1 MFTLIADV
9 IANNILL
16 FRILGSILIF
26 ILFWTLKSPVT
37 KQLIKLLDKLLNR
50 KRQIA
55 DHSTLTF
62 VLTPLKSFFAASGI
76 YLALVNLNPSAGM
89 EHFLLKVYRISV
101 IIIVTWI
108 LLRLCDCASDSFFRF
123 GNKLDEQLDVNLNKT
138 LMTFLKKAL
147 KVLLIVLAAIAILSE
162 TGTNVTTIITGLGL
176 GGLTFA
182 LAAQDTAQN
191 LFGGLVILL
200 DKPFAVDDWISTPNI
215 EGVVEDITFRSTRIR
230 TFPNALVVV
239 PNSSLVSSPITNWSR
254 MNKRRA
260 TFSIGLTYD
269 TPKEKME
276 ECVAR
281 ITEMVNSNEEIL
293 ANDTVIRFN
302 SFQDSSLEISL
313 MYFTKPTSFSDF
325 QRIKEQVNYG
335 IMQIV
340 EDLGLS
346 FAFPTQ
352 TLYVHP
358 EVNIC
363 FSSKAAVKKPLSIK
377 QTDGQRLFLFAGF
390 FMVYKPSAF
399 FTNNCASAIVCQ

>member
-37 KQLIKLLDKLLNR
+37 KLIIKLLDKLLNR

-230 TFPNALVVV
+230 TFPNALVIV

-260 TFSIGLTYD
+260 TFSIGLT
-269 TPKEKME
+269 
-276 ECVAR
+276 
-281 ITEMVNSNEEIL
+281 
-293 ANDTVIRFN
+293 
-302 SFQDSSLEISL
+302 
-313 MYFTKPTSFSDF
+313 
-325 QRIKEQVNYG
+325 
-335 IMQIV
+335 
-340 EDLGLS
+340 
-346 FAFPTQ
+346 
-352 TLYVHP
+352 
-358 EVNIC
+358 
-363 FSSKAAVKKPLSIK
+363 
-377 QTDGQRLFLFAGF
+377 
-390 FMVYKPSAF
+390 
-399 FTNNCASAIVCQ
+399 

>member
-1 MFTLIADV
+1 MLSLVSVHSPPCGVSELWKRTSDPLPARAPLDTSV
-9 IANNILL
+9 GHNILL

-37 KQLIKLLDKLLNR
+37 KLIIKLLDKLLNR

-230 TFPNALVVV
+230 TFPNALVIV

-358 EVNIC
+358 D
-363 FSSKAAVKKPLSIK
+363 K
-377 QTDGQRLFLFAGF
+377 
-390 FMVYKPSAF
+390 
-399 FTNNCASAIVCQ
+399 

>member
-37 KQLIKLLDKLLNR
+37 KLIIKLLDKLLNR

-182 LAAQDTAQN
+182 LQH
-191 LFGGLVILL
+191 
-200 DKPFAVDDWISTPNI
+200 
-215 EGVVEDITFRSTRIR
+215 RIR
-230 TFPNALVVV
+230 RRTSLAVWSSCWTNRLRSMTGFLLQISRAL
-239 PNSSLVSSPITNWSR
+239 SRTSPSAPPASAPSR
-254 MNKRRA
+254 
-260 TFSIGLTYD
+260 TLWWLY
-269 TPKEKME
+269 
-276 ECVAR
+276 
-281 ITEMVNSNEEIL
+281 
-293 ANDTVIRFN
+293 
-302 SFQDSSLEISL
+302 
-313 MYFTKPTSFSDF
+313 
-325 QRIKEQVNYG
+325 
-335 IMQIV
+335 
-340 EDLGLS
+340 
-346 FAFPTQ
+346 Q
-352 TLYVHP
+352 TLRWCPPPLPTGP
-358 EVNIC
+358 E
-363 FSSKAAVKKPLSIK
+363 
-377 QTDGQRLFLFAGF
+377 
-390 FMVYKPSAF
+390 
-399 FTNNCASAIVCQ
+399 

>member
-1 MFTLIADV
+1 MLSLVSVHSPPCGVSELWKRTSDPLPARAPLDTSV
-9 IANNILL
+9 EHNILL

-37 KQLIKLLDKLLNR
+37 KLIIKLLDKLLNR

-230 TFPNALVVV
+230 TFPNALVIV
-239 PNSSLVSSPITNWSR
+239 PNSSLMSSPITNWSR

-293 ANDTVIRFN
+293 ADDTVIRFN

-358 EVNIC
+358 D
-363 FSSKAAVKKPLSIK
+363 K
-377 QTDGQRLFLFAGF
+377 
-390 FMVYKPSAF
+390 
-399 FTNNCASAIVCQ
+399 

>member
-37 KQLIKLLDKLLNR
+37 KLIIKLLDKLLNR

-162 TGTNVTTIITGLGL
+162 TGTNVTTIITPV
-176 GGLTFA
+176 
-182 LAAQDTAQN
+182 
-191 LFGGLVILL
+191 LV
-200 DKPFAVDDWISTPNI
+200 W
-215 EGVVEDITFRSTRIR
+215 
-230 TFPNALVVV
+230 
-239 PNSSLVSSPITNWSR
+239 
-254 MNKRRA
+254 
-260 TFSIGLTYD
+260 
-269 TPKEKME
+269 
-276 ECVAR
+276 
-281 ITEMVNSNEEIL
+281 
-293 ANDTVIRFN
+293 
-302 SFQDSSLEISL
+302 
-313 MYFTKPTSFSDF
+313 
-325 QRIKEQVNYG
+325 
-335 IMQIV
+335 
-340 EDLGLS
+340 
-346 FAFPTQ
+346 
-352 TLYVHP
+352 
-358 EVNIC
+358 EV
-363 FSSKAAVKKPLSIK
+363 
-377 QTDGQRLFLFAGF
+377 
-390 FMVYKPSAF
+390 
-399 FTNNCASAIVCQ
+399 

>member
-37 KQLIKLLDKLLNR
+37 KLIIKLLDKLLNR

-62 VLTPLKSFFAASGI
+62 VLTPLKSFFAASGM

-101 IIIVTWI
+101 ILIVTWI

-230 TFPNALVVV
+230 TFPNALVIV
-239 PNSSLVSSPITNWSR
+239 PNSSLMSSPITNWSR

-293 ANDTVIRFN
+293 ADDTVIRFN

-352 TLYVHP
+352 TLYVLT
-358 EVNIC
+358 
-363 FSSKAAVKKPLSIK
+363 SKQLLFIQSNCKKASVHQTNRWTEALSFCRIFY
-377 QTDGQRLFLFAGF
+377 GL
-390 FMVYKPSAF
+390 
-399 FTNNCASAIVCQ
+399 

>member
-37 KQLIKLLDKLLNR
+37 KLIIKLLDKLLNR

-230 TFPNALVVV
+230 HLPERSGDCTELFSGVLPHYQLV
-239 PNSSLVSSPITNWSR
+239 PNEQAPCHL
-254 MNKRRA
+254 
-260 TFSIGLTYD
+260 LH
-269 TPKEKME
+269 
-276 ECVAR
+276 R
-281 ITEMVNSNEEIL
+281 I
-293 ANDTVIRFN
+293 
-302 SFQDSSLEISL
+302 
-313 MYFTKPTSFSDF
+313 
-325 QRIKEQVNYG
+325 
-335 IMQIV
+335 
-340 EDLGLS
+340 DL
-346 FAFPTQ
+346 
-352 TLYVHP
+352 
-358 EVNIC
+358 
-363 FSSKAAVKKPLSIK
+363 
-377 QTDGQRLFLFAGF
+377 
-390 FMVYKPSAF
+390 
-399 FTNNCASAIVCQ
+399 

>member
-16 FRILGSILIF
+16 FRILGSILIS

-37 KQLIKLLDKLLNR
+37 KLIIKLLDKLLNR

-182 LAAQDTAQN
+182 LAAQD
-191 LFGGLVILL
+191 
-200 DKPFAVDDWISTPNI
+200 S
-215 EGVVEDITFRSTRIR
+215 R
-230 TFPNALVVV
+230 TL
-239 PNSSLVSSPITNWSR
+239 W
-254 MNKRRA
+254 
-260 TFSIGLTYD
+260 
-269 TPKEKME
+269 
-276 ECVAR
+276 
-281 ITEMVNSNEEIL
+281 
-293 ANDTVIRFN
+293 
-302 SFQDSSLEISL
+302 
-313 MYFTKPTSFSDF
+313 
-325 QRIKEQVNYG
+325 
-335 IMQIV
+335 
-340 EDLGLS
+340 
-346 FAFPTQ
+346 
-352 TLYVHP
+352 
-358 EVNIC
+358 
-363 FSSKAAVKKPLSIK
+363 
-377 QTDGQRLFLFAGF
+377 
-390 FMVYKPSAF
+390 
-399 FTNNCASAIVCQ
+399 

>member
-1 MFTLIADV
+1 
-9 IANNILL
+9 
-16 FRILGSILIF
+16 
-26 ILFWTLKSPVT
+26 
-37 KQLIKLLDKLLNR
+37 
-50 KRQIA
+50 
-55 DHSTLTF
+55 
-62 VLTPLKSFFAASGI
+62 
-76 YLALVNLNPSAGM
+76 
-89 EHFLLKVYRISV
+89 
-101 IIIVTWI
+101 
-108 LLRLCDCASDSFFRF
+108 
-123 GNKLDEQLDVNLNKT
+123 VNLNKT

-293 ANDTVIRFN
+293 PEDTVIRFN

-313 MYFTKPTSFSDF
+313 MYFTRPTSFSDF

-358 EVNIC
+358 D
-363 FSSKAAVKKPLSIK
+363 K
-377 QTDGQRLFLFAGF
+377 
-390 FMVYKPSAF
+390 
-399 FTNNCASAIVCQ
+399 

>member
-37 KQLIKLLDKLLNR
+37 KLIIKLLDKLLNR

-200 DKPFAVDDWISTPNI
+200 DIGDYVILGSY
-215 EGVVEDITFRSTRIR
+215 EGTVEDISFRSTRIR
-230 TFPNALVVV
+230 TFPNALVIV

-325 QRIKEQVNYG
+325 QSIKEQVNYG

-358 EVNIC
+358 D
-363 FSSKAAVKKPLSIK
+363 K
-377 QTDGQRLFLFAGF
+377 
-390 FMVYKPSAF
+390 
-399 FTNNCASAIVCQ
+399 

>member
-1 MFTLIADV
+1 LFTLIADV

-37 KQLIKLLDKLLNR
+37 KLIIKLLDKLLNR

-230 TFPNALVVV
+230 TFPNALVIV

-325 QRIKEQVNYG
+325 QCIKEQVNYG

-358 EVNIC
+358 D
-363 FSSKAAVKKPLSIK
+363 K
-377 QTDGQRLFLFAGF
+377 
-390 FMVYKPSAF
+390 
-399 FTNNCASAIVCQ
+399 